1 MIVWKEVVVGKN
13 WRKELQSGER
23 KVLGISDLL
32 IILVAVRISWVY
44 LYVKIHQ
51 SVHPEYVQF
60 ILCWLCLIK
69 ALPQPLNALKR
80 S

>member
-60 ILCWLCLIK
+60 IFVDYASIK
-69 ALPQPLNALKR
+69 LYHNP
-80 S
+80 SMH